1 MLINSYSVIFQ
12 FSKFSKEKRDI
23 ILKIGQIYWKICY
36 KVEVE
41 IKGLLHWLR
50 LLNKK
55 EEVYK
60 YRIVILMI

>member
-41 IKGLLHWLR
+41 IKGLLYWLR